1 MSIYGMLLCSMGKA
15 NYSASEKKLNCKQQQ
30 QLVCGFEVYSGS
42 QYIIITKSSQF
53 FDSQSKIEVYL
64 TLKALR
70 GPPLMSKIVW
80 C

>member
-15 NYSASEKKLNCKQQQ
+15 NYSTSEKKLNCKQQQ
-30 QLVCGFEVYSGS
+30 QLICGFEVCSGG
-42 QYIIITKSSQF
+42 QYRIITKSSQF

-70 GPPLMSKIVW
+70 GPPLMSKIIW
-80 C
+80 R